1 MPSLQHN
8 RWRKSSWLRNKD
20 IGEKIVVENID
31 DLIDKDIKGNCKTN
45 NSTKQNTR
53 QYKRH
58 WSEIIDDEKFMYSHE
73 NVVMPTIMCCRVL
86 TPKAIEFRSEL
97 RLKQNDIV
105 LSKEQSVISKIIF
118 FFSNEKV
125 LLKHSGIFLSIN

>member
-1 MPSLQHN
+1 M
-8 RWRKSSWLRNKD
+8 
-20 IGEKIVVENID
+20 GEKRAIENID
-31 DLIDKDIKGNCKTN
+31 DLIDKEIKGNCKTN
-45 NSTKQNTR
+45 NPIKHNTR
-53 QYKRH
+53 QYKRP

-118 FFSNEKV
+118 FFQMK
-125 LLKHSGIFLSIN
+125 KYC